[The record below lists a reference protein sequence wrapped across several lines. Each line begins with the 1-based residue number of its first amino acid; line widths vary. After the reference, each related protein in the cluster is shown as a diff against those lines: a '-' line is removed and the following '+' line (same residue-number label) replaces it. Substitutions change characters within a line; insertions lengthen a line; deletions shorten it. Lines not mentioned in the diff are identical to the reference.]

1 MKLTTKG
8 RYAIISMVDLAMNA
22 IDDPVPLRD
31 ISSRQN
37 ISLSY
42 LEQLFSK
49 LRLSG
54 LVKSIRGPGGGYM
67 LRKNPMYLNLLDIIT
82 AVDEKIDQTQCGG
95 AMNCHQEKPCLTHFI
110 WLDLNKK
117 INEYMKG
124 ITLTDVA
131 LREDVKNIIH
141 IRETKS
147 CQKGLRTS
155 KNI

>member
-22 IDDPVPLRD
+22 IDHPVPLRD
-31 ISSRQN
+31 ISLRQN

-67 LRKNPMYLNLLDIIT
+67 LRKNPIYLNLLDIIT

-95 AMNCHQEKPCLTHFI
+95 AMNCTNEKPCLTHFI
-110 WLDLNKK
+110 WTDLNNK
-117 INEYMKG
+117 INDYMRE
-124 ITLTDVA
+124 ITLDDITLRKDVQNIIF
-131 LREDVKNIIH
+131 LRENKNVSSNQ
-141 IRETKS
+141 RSEK
-147 CQKGLRTS
+147 
-155 KNI
+155 

>member
-22 IDDPVPLRD
+22 IDHPVPLRD
-31 ISSRQN
+31 ISLRQN

-67 LRKNPMYLNLLDIIT
+67 LRKNPMHLNLLDIIT

-95 AMNCHQEKPCLTHFI
+95 AMNCTNEKPCLTHFI
-110 WLDLNKK
+110 WTDLNNK
-117 INEYMKG
+117 INDYMRE
-124 ITLTDVA
+124 ITLDDITLRKDVQNIIF
-131 LREDVKNIIH
+131 LRENKNVSSNQ
-141 IRETKS
+141 RSEK
-147 CQKGLRTS
+147 
-155 KNI
+155 